1 MTTKLGLHSSYLSIL
16 HSQSFTWTF
25 SHALLTSPT
34 FHVINPRAH
43 RAKGDTVSVRVR
55 AAAVAGLGDEAIL
68 ALLTKGFFG
77 GWVFGIEGWVMRV
90 CGGVAPACFQGMYPT
105 ATKTPTSPSPSLP
118 GYSCVD
124 YGFGSDSGSF
134 AGAHRFAVVRQERD
148 DEAGKEGEEEYV
160 ELKLECFR
168 CNPLVNRESWAEWV
182 PWLHY

>member
-1 MTTKLGLHSSYLSIL
+1 MVYIGFKDKPPKKVIWKGSDISKYSLVPTGDML
-16 HSQSFTWTF
+16 FDF
-25 SHALLTSPT
+25 LL
-34 FHVINPRAH
+34 
-43 RAKGDTVSVRVR
+43 VSTH
-55 AAAVAGLGDEAIL
+55 I
-68 ALLTKGFFG
+68 
-77 GWVFGIEGWVMRV
+77 
-90 CGGVAPACFQGMYPT
+90 QPT
-105 ATKTPTSPSPSLP
+105 AIKTPTSPSPSLP

-182 PWLHY
+182 PWLHYWYARFLWAEAVRSVLRG